1 MGLAPG
7 LLRRWINFQGRKW
20 VDDDRSCRTFYC
32 LVRLMC
38 YMLIATY
45 DQPFYHVIAGII
57 VSSIGPDS
65 TEKSIVATT
74 ILAFALSSLLTGLT
88 FFALGALK
96 LGSLSE
102 FFPRHILVGCIGG
115 VGAFLF
121 ITGLEI
127 SARIDESTGI
137 NSGIIRHL
145 FDNEILPL
153 WVRSSSFLFIL
164 SFADILTRQS
174 LPLGLA
180 ILLRIVT
187 MRYNHPLI
195 FPGFFLAFPVVF
207 WVIALSAG
215 IPVEKLRAAGWVF
228 EVKGVDSEWYEYFGM
243 FGEFAFSLLHDSTS
257 VPRLEGRA

>member
-1 MGLAPG
+1 MM
-7 LLRRWINFQGRKW
+7 IE
-20 VDDDRSCRTFYC
+20 V
-32 LVRLMC
+32 V
-38 YMLIATY
+38 
-45 DQPFYHVIAGII
+45 PFYHVIAGII

-137 NSGIIRHL
+137 SSGIIRHL
-145 FDNEILPL
+145 FDNDILPL
-153 WVRSSSFLFIL
+153 WVRSSFLRL
-164 SFADILTRQS
+164 SSRLTRR
-174 LPLGLA
+174 LPSAVDPAGTRDSPSTRHDA
-180 ILLRIVT
+180 I
-187 MRYNHPLI
+187 
-195 FPGFFLAFPVVF
+195 
-207 WVIALSAG
+207 
-215 IPVEKLRAAGWVF
+215 
-228 EVKGVDSEWYEYFGM
+228 
-243 FGEFAFSLLHDSTS
+243 
-257 VPRLEGRA
+257 